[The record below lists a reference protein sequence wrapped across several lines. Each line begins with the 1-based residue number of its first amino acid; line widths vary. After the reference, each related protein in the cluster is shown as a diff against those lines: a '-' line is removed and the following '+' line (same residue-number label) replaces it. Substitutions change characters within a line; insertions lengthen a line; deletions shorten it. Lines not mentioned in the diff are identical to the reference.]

1 MFEKYRIGVLAAQG
15 AFEEHL
21 NQITLL
27 NHESVR
33 VTTVEQLETID
44 ALILPGGESTAIGLM
59 LKEHNLIDPI
69 RDLILNGL
77 PVWGTCAGMILLAKT
92 IEGDDSSHLNL
103 MDVNVKRNAYG
114 RQSASFICEH
124 SIPKIASHPLSLV
137 FVRAPY
143 IVDHGPCVTVHAK
156 YENKIIAAQERNML
170 VTSFHPELTD
180 DTSTLKYFIKMIKKS
195 PY

>member
-21 NQITLL
+21 SQIESL
-27 NHESVR
+27 NHKGIR
-33 VTTVEQLETID
+33 ITTAEQLETID

-59 LKEHNLIDPI
+59 LKEHHLIDLL
-69 RDLILNGL
+69 RDIIGNGL

-92 IEGDDSSHLNL
+92 IKDSHSNHLDL
-103 MDVNVKRNAYG
+103 MDITVKRNAYG

-124 SIPKIASHPLSLV
+124 LIPEIAKHPLSLV

-143 IVDHGPCVTVHAK
+143 IVDYGPCVTVLAT
-156 YENKIIAAQERNML
+156 YENKIIAAQEKNML
-170 VTSFHPELTD
+170 VTSFHPELTS
-180 DTSTLKYFIKMIKKS
+180 DTSTLKYFIKMIKYS